1 MISRMAS
8 DNFLALPRR
17 ARTLGEGGT
26 LGSYLSPLL
35 KSGDGKLHV
44 SSKTKNKL
52 LPAVIGMIV
61 FLASCTVGPN
71 YVKPTVEVPGAYREN
86 AGWQVAQ
93 PQDSTLRGNWWEI
106 FNEPQLNA
114 FEEQVDISNQNVALA
129 EAQYRQARAL
139 VQQARAAYFPTVTI
153 GASLNNSSQPP
164 SSRNNNGFSNGSS
177 GRTAPTLFTMAVDA
191 SWEIDVWG
199 RIRRLVE
206 SSEASAQA

>member
-1 MISRMAS
+1 MRHSTERIRAIRRSRLLLVVATISIVGW
-8 DNFLALPRR
+8 LAGCP
-17 ARTLGEGGT
+17 
-26 LGSYLSPLL
+26 
-35 KSGDGKLHV
+35 
-44 SSKTKNKL
+44 
-52 LPAVIGMIV
+52 
-61 FLASCTVGPN
+61 VGPN

-93 PQDSTLRGNWWEI
+93 PQDATIRGNWWEI

-129 EAQYRQARAL
+129 EAQFRQARAL

-153 GASLNNSSQPP
+153 GASLNNASQPA
-164 SSRNNNGFSNGSS
+164 STRINNSSS
-177 GRTAPTLFTMAVDA
+177 GRTEPTLFAMAVNA

-206 SSEASAQA
+206 SSQASAQASAADLENARLSARTELAQDYF